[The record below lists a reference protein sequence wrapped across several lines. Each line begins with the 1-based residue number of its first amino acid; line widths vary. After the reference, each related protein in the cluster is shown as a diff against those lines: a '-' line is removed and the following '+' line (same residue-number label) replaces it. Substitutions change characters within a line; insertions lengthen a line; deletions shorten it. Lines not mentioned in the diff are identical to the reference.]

1 MTQKFDMKDD
11 KIGVALEY
19 SGTVPTI
26 LAVARGVLFEHL
38 ISIAR
43 DHDIT
48 IYENPDLAQVL
59 SQVPV
64 GTEIPEALFR
74 AVSEVLAYCYR
85 VNAGFKAKLDGMSI
99 L

>member
-1 MTQKFDMKDD
+1 MNEEKV
-11 KIGVALEY
+11 GVALEY
-19 SGTVPTI
+19 SGTIPTI
-26 LAVARGVLFEHL
+26 LAVARGALFEHL
-38 ISIAR
+38 IHIAQE
-43 DHDIT
+43 HKIP

-64 GTEIPEALFR
+64 GIAIPEDLFK

-85 VNAGFKAKLDGMSI
+85 VNAAFKKKLDGMGI